1 MANVNF
7 EGTNLLG
14 APFKSYVDGQIA
26 QRQTRLGKLTKDSQE
41 IVWQNGKSA
50 YVALASSVNIENTIF
65 TTTTTKEMV
74 DTSFTDEIQ
83 GISSKPQEASFA
95 NKALGTPTKTVTT
108 TTTEIVED
116 GTKRLQKLNLSEDYL
131 GNKLSNNVVLFGGT
145 AYFEVNSSGSYS
157 NPYYRSGIAT
167 SNSLLNNSAYGFG
180 GTSFGLSAMPGITSF
195 NIKSRNMGSLREAS
209 LTIRANNEEQFKLID
224 TLYCRIGYTMFIEW
238 GNSIYFDNDG
248 KYVSN
253 PNAEGVTSL
262 LPIFL
267 SGKNGQK
274 SISENPNDF
283 LRLIE
288 KRREKSNGNYDGFFG
303 KVKNFSWEFNKAGYY
318 EITLSLISQGDIIES
333 LNIDGQY
340 GTTAT
345 IGNAGDLQPQANNT
359 SALTTF
365 LTTAASPT
373 KTTSTIVIPA
383 QRGPGGSIPEQT
395 ITREEFK
402 NFKTVLVPDVTN
414 SKVLAGGVTGASFKP
429 TVTNTTSSV
438 ASDTVPSLNYTRL
451 ESSVGKIVSGVAT
464 FAQEKPYFYIRL
476 GDILDFIKDRLLVYN
491 SEGNNEPILD
501 IDTDTEKNMMYN
513 SGINVSADPSKVMVR
528 CDLPYLKGEL
538 ETLRNNIDHK
548 VKKKDWKWPVKT
560 NTIFNYKDAKLEF
573 WESKRDPNNPT
584 NKNFPRHG
592 KIMNIYF
599 EYQYLLDVIKNLRN
613 EETGTINL
621 YDFVDELCKTAN
633 SCLGGV
639 NKLTVR
645 LEEDK
650 ILRIYDQNPIY
661 GTQNVKNTVINL
673 YGINPTLNS
682 SGSVTKRDGSF
693 VTDFN
698 IKTELTNDFATQVTI
713 GAQAQSNNVGEDS
726 TGLSSW
732 NSGLKDRFYPKKID
746 SLRKEGNV
754 DTPTTE
760 ERIKKLTEQL
770 KYLWLG
776 YSEATITNVSNSS
789 VLDYSSIKTLW
800 FQHFPTDRY
809 SEFIKLQ
816 KDWLQELIK
825 LENEIF
831 NKKKI
836 KKSEQTLGTNQIGM
850 IPINISI
857 TMEGISGIR
866 IYDKLEVD
874 TRFLPS
880 YYPQT
885 LIWIIKGVSHEI
897 QNNKWYTKLETIAVP
912 KIAEEQDF
920 DEALGRKKK
929 EEPKPAPEP
938 TPTPSP
944 SPEPTPQP
952 SPPSPPTN
960 GLVDVTWNYNNAV
973 RRKIIDKYGWPID
986 VQVIN
991 GKYYAEPYKQDSAG
1005 RNLYRRSQTYLNNTT
1020 TTFEYKLTTFKTIKI
1035 KNINKDLVA
1044 PLTTV
1049 LDSIKA
1055 KNLSIGVV
1063 SIDAVIYP
1071 RDTTGKQNIG
1081 KLSGHSFGVALDVNA
1096 ANFPYGNTG
1105 YKTYQDRLA
1114 NGDLRA
1120 QVIKEF
1126 VDSGLFYWGGD
1137 YKNTKDA
1144 HHFSLRSLGSAI

>member
-1 MANVNF
+1 
-7 EGTNLLG
+7 
-14 APFKSYVDGQIA
+14 
-26 QRQTRLGKLTKDSQE
+26 
-41 IVWQNGKSA
+41 
-50 YVALASSVNIENTIF
+50 
-65 TTTTTKEMV
+65 
-74 DTSFTDEIQ
+74 
-83 GISSKPQEASFA
+83 
-95 NKALGTPTKTVTT
+95 
-108 TTTEIVED
+108 
-116 GTKRLQKLNLSEDYL
+116 
-131 GNKLSNNVVLFGGT
+131 
-145 AYFEVNSSGSYS
+145 
-157 NPYYRSGIAT
+157 
-167 SNSLLNNSAYGFG
+167 
-180 GTSFGLSAMPGITSF
+180 
-195 NIKSRNMGSLREAS
+195 
-209 LTIRANNEEQFKLID
+209 
-224 TLYCRIGYTMFIEW
+224 
-238 GNSIYFDNDG
+238 
-248 KYVSN
+248 
-253 PNAEGVTSL
+253 
-262 LPIFL
+262 
-267 SGKNGQK
+267 
-274 SISENPNDF
+274 
-283 LRLIE
+283 
-288 KRREKSNGNYDGFFG
+288 
-303 KVKNFSWEFNKAGYY
+303 
-318 EITLSLISQGDIIES
+318 
-333 LNIDGQY
+333 
-340 GTTAT
+340 
-345 IGNAGDLQPQANNT
+345 
-359 SALTTF
+359 
-365 LTTAASPT
+365 
-373 KTTSTIVIPA
+373 
-383 QRGPGGSIPEQT
+383 
-395 ITREEFK
+395 
-402 NFKTVLVPDVTN
+402 
-414 SKVLAGGVTGASFKP
+414 
-429 TVTNTTSSV
+429 
-438 ASDTVPSLNYTRL
+438 
-451 ESSVGKIVSGVAT
+451 
-464 FAQEKPYFYIRL
+464 
-476 GDILDFIKDRLLVYN
+476 
-491 SEGNNEPILD
+491 
-501 IDTDTEKNMMYN
+501 
-513 SGINVSADPSKVMVR
+513 
-528 CDLPYLKGEL
+528 
-538 ETLRNNIDHK
+538 
-548 VKKKDWKWPVKT
+548 
-560 NTIFNYKDAKLEF
+560 
-573 WESKRDPNNPT
+573 
-584 NKNFPRHG
+584 
-592 KIMNIYF
+592 MNIYF
-599 EYQYLLDVIKNLRN
+599 EYQYLLDAIKNLRN

-661 GTQNVKNTVINL
+661 GTQNVKNTIINL
-673 YGINPTLNS
+673 YGIKPTLNS
-682 SGSVTKRDGSF
+682 SGSVTQRDGSF

-776 YSEATITNVSNSS
+776 YSEANVTNVSPFS

-929 EEPKPAPEP
+929 EEPKPAPAPSP
-938 TPTPSP
+938 TP

-991 GKYYAEPYKQDSAG
+991 GKYYAEPYKQDSVG

-1063 SIDAVIYP
+1063 NIDAVIYP
-1071 RDTTGKQNIG
+1071 RDTTGKSNIG